1 VIKRI
6 GALLA
11 VFLFAAPAVSYFKYR
26 RHAKPPPSSGQHYF
40 VVDETFWLHA
50 RPDLSDIR
58 MYSDEKEIPYQLT
71 LESGGVE
78 TEQKQFRVLQPSSVA
93 GKTQFLLDMSG
104 VPEYDRVH
112 LKLAT
117 KNFVAHARV
126 EGQDDLH
133 GTRWALLGVTTL
145 YDLADEK
152 LGHNSTLQLP
162 LSAFQYLRV
171 TVDSAVKPSDV
182 ESGTAG
188 VTRAEKAVWREVGSE
203 PKREQQGKDTVLTF
217 AIPANIPV
225 DRLTLQIDPAQ
236 GNFRRE
242 IEIRGPQEQP
252 FGSGEISRIHMQR
265 NGQKVDV
272 EQTSLDLCGNCQGI
286 LKAVSHNGD
295 DTPLRITSTHLLQ
308 IERRIY
314 FDSDAALQPWIYYG
328 DDKLGRPEYDYA
340 KLFQKEKTASPV
352 ALGVE
357 EANAAYTGRPD
368 SRPWSDRHPAILWT
382 AIIAAVLILGGVAV
396 RSLKTTANP
405 TQPTK

>member
-1 VIKRI
+1 MIKKI
-6 GALLA
+6 GIFVAI
-11 VFLFAAPAVSYFKYR
+11 FLFAAPAVSYFKYR
-26 RHAKPPPSSGQHYF
+26 RHSEPATSTGQHYF

-58 MYSDEKEIPYQLT
+58 MFAAEREIPYQLT
-71 LESGGVE
+71 IESGGVE
-78 TEQKQFRVLQPSSVA
+78 TELKQFRVLQPASVG

-104 VPEYDRVH
+104 GPEYDRIN

-133 GTRWALLGVTTL
+133 GPRWALLGTTTL
-145 YDLADEK
+145 YDLTDEK
-152 LGHNSTLQLP
+152 LGDNSTLQIP
-162 LSAFQYLRV
+162 LSAFKYLRV
-171 TVDSAVKPSDV
+171 TVDSAVKPADV

-188 VTRAEKAVWREVGSE
+188 VTRAEKAVWREIGSVA
-203 PKREQQGKDTVLTF
+203 KQEQQGKDTVLTF
-217 AIPANIPV
+217 SIPANTPV
-225 DRLTLQIDPAQ
+225 DRLTLQVDPTQ

-242 IEIRGPQEQP
+242 IDIRGPQEQSY
-252 FGSGEISRIHMQR
+252 GSGEISRIHMQR

-272 EQTSLDLCGNCQGI
+272 EQTSLDLCGNCQNI
-286 LKAVSHNGD
+286 LKAVIHNGD
-295 DTPLRITSTHLLQ
+295 DTPLRINSAHLLQ

-340 KLFQKEKTASPV
+340 KLFQKEKTAAPV

-357 EANAAYTGRPD
+357 EANATYTGRPD
-368 SRPWSDRHPAILWT
+368 PRPWSERHPAILWA

-405 TQPTK
+405 T